1 MRWSIIR
8 VIWFRELRDQLR
20 DRRTI
25 VMMAVLPLVLYPAL
39 GIGVFQFVLSFVG
52 KPSVVGIYGGDKV
65 TASAPNSGL
74 PAATSWLTLT
84 PSPGGCGI
92 DRIAGTVALA
102 ETSHA
107 MGTTGQVKTSL
118 APAMSWL
125 AATPNGCATGWDRLL
140 GAAALSNLGASGLG
154 QDYPP
159 LLTMQEGKPRFVVS
173 YFESPA
179 EAGMLQA
186 LFLEWSGDGVSASGE
201 LLDRGTDWVAA
212 VDRGPLDSKQV
223 DLLLIIP
230 PDFQTRLQSGD
241 RPAVYI
247 MAREGDDRS
256 RLVSARLN
264 GVLGRWKKRI
274 KEIRLLR
281 IGLSPNF
288 DDPVIV
294 RDSEKTKSLEKRA
307 AEDLFEILVRVFPF
321 VLVMWALAGALYPA
335 VDLCAG
341 EKERGTMETL
351 LITPASREEIV
362 WGKFLTISVF
372 SAVTALLN
380 LLSMGVT
387 ATLYGSHFPH
397 AILRPISVLW
407 SLVLLLPLAAFFSAI
422 CLAVGAYAR
431 SSKEGQHY
439 LMPLFLVT
447 MPLIFLTLAPGVELS
462 PFFSMIPITGVALLL
477 QKLIAAGSL
486 EQVPW
491 LYFVPVLAPMTLYGW
506 FALRWA
512 IEQFKREEVLFREA
526 ERLELGLWFRSI
538 FNEKLPLPSTAQ
550 ALTCFAAIVLM
561 HWIAFGVGDRL
572 SLLGRSG
579 VGLIAFVATPTFM
592 MALLLTTRPDQ
603 ALGLQPAPSRYFASA
618 AVLALVLLPPLSEF
632 TMCILRQ
639 FPVLMDLM
647 MEHSPLT
654 SELRRMANG
663 GQSAFGLRTVVQYF
677 LVFVLLPAV
686 CEELAFR
693 GFILAGLRRRFKPW
707 MAILLSSC
715 LFALYHF
722 NVFQLLPAFCLGLVL
737 GLLAVRSG
745 SVLPGMLFHFLHN
758 GLLIILVM
766 LDVHG
771 YTGDSIPGAAVL
783 RLSIVLCS
791 CLAAMVL
798 LRRLVVLPAEAE
810 LPPLT
815 QLPLVPGYMLRASDS
830 VYCSSSK

>member
-20 DRRTI
+20 DRRTV
-25 VMMAVLPLVLYPAL
+25 VMMAVLPLVLYPVL
-39 GIGVFQFVLSFVG
+39 GIGVFQFVLSFVA
-52 KPSVVGIYGGDKV
+52 KPSVVGIYGGEKL
-65 TASAPNSGL
+65 TASPPNSGL
-74 PAATSWLTLT
+74 MEAMSWLTLT
-84 PSPGGCGI
+84 PSLGSCGM
-92 DRIAGTVALA
+92 DRLAGTVAMA
-102 ETSHA
+102 GASHSISTR
-107 MGTTGQVKTSL
+107 GQTTTNVGPV
-118 APAMSWL
+118 AGWL
-125 AATPNGCATGWDRLL
+125 TATPNGGTGTTDRFL
-140 GAAALSNLGASGLG
+140 GAAALSHLSASGLG

-159 LLTMQEGKPRFVVS
+159 LLVVHDGKPRFVSS
-173 YFESPA
+173 YFESPM
-179 EAGMLQA
+179 EAATLQA
-186 LFLEWSGDGVSASGE
+186 CFLDWAGDGVTATGE
-201 LLDRGTDWVAA
+201 LLAGRADWLTA
-212 VDRGPLDSKQV
+212 VDRGPLDSKLV
-223 DLLLIIP
+223 DLLLIVP
-230 PDFQTRLQSGD
+230 PDFQARLQSGD
-241 RPAVYI
+241 RPAIYI
-247 MAREGDDRS
+247 LTREGDDRS
-256 RLVSARLN
+256 RLVSSRVH

-288 DDPVIV
+288 DDPVVV

-307 AEDLFEILVRVFPF
+307 AEDLFDILVRVFPF

-380 LLSMGVT
+380 LLSMGMT

-397 AILRPISVLW
+397 ALLRPISVLW

-491 LYFVPVLAPMTLYGW
+491 LYFIPVLAPMALYGW

-526 ERLELGLWFRSI
+526 ERLDLGLWFRTI
-538 FNEKLPLPSTAQ
+538 FCEKLPLPSTAQ
-550 ALTCFAAIVLM
+550 ALACFAAIALM

-572 SLLGRSG
+572 SVLSRSG
-579 VGLIAFVATPTFM
+579 VVLIAFVATPTFM

-603 ALGLQPAPSRYFASA
+603 ALGLQPASPRYFAA
-618 AVLALVLLPPLSEF
+618 AALLALVLLPPLSEL

-647 MEHSPLT
+647 VEHSPLT
-654 SELRRMANG
+654 AELRRLANG
-663 GQSAFGLRTVVQYF
+663 GQSSFGLRTVLQYF

-686 CEELAFR
+686 SEELAFR
-693 GFILAGLRRRFKPW
+693 GFILAGLRRRFRPW
-707 MAILLSSC
+707 LAILLSSS

-722 NVFQLLPAFCLGLVL
+722 NVFQLVPAFCLGLVL

-745 SVLPGMLFHFLHN
+745 SVLPGMLFHLLHN
-758 GLLIILVM
+758 GLLIGLVM
-766 LDVHG
+766 LDAQG
-771 YTGDSIPGAAVL
+771 YTGDGVPGAAVL
-783 RLSIVLCS
+783 RLSIVLCCS
-791 CLAAMVL
+791 LMALIL
-798 LRRLVVLPAEAE
+798 LRRLVVLPPEAE

-815 QLPLVPGYMLRASDS
+815 RLPLVPGYMLRA
-830 VYCSSSK
+830 VE

>member
-20 DRRTI
+20 DRRTV
-25 VMMAVLPLVLYPAL
+25 VMMAVLPLVLYPVL

-52 KPSVVGIYGGDKV
+52 KPSIVGIYGGEKL
-65 TASAPNSGL
+65 TGSTLHPGL
-74 PAATSWLTLT
+74 AEATSWLTLT
-84 PSPGGCGI
+84 PAPGACGV

-102 ETSHA
+102 GTSHSVGA
-107 MGTTGQVKTSL
+107 TRPSSANV
-118 APAMSWL
+118 APVASWF
-125 AATPNGCATGWDRLL
+125 ASTPDGGPAGLDRFL
-140 GAAALSNLGASGLG
+140 GAAALSHLEASGLG

-159 LLTMQEGKPRFVVS
+159 LLTVQDGKPRFVSS
-173 YFESPA
+173 YFETPL
-179 EAGMLQA
+179 EAATLQVS
-186 LFLEWSGDGVSASGE
+186 FLDWARDGVTPSGE
-201 LLDRGTDWVAA
+201 LLDGRADWLTA
-212 VDRGPLDSKQV
+212 VDRSPLDSKQV
-223 DLLLIIP
+223 DLLLIVP
-230 PDFQTRLQSGD
+230 PDFQARLQSGD

-256 RLVSARLN
+256 RLVSSRVH
-264 GVLGRWKKRI
+264 GVLARWKKRI

-307 AEDLFEILVRVFPF
+307 AEELYDILVRVFPF

-372 SAVTALLN
+372 SAATALLN

-439 LMPLFLVT
+439 LMPLFLLT

-477 QKLIAAGSL
+477 QKLIAAGTL

-491 LYFVPVLAPMTLYGW
+491 LYFVPVLAPMALYGW

-526 ERLELGLWFRSI
+526 ERLDLGLWFRTI
-538 FNEKLPLPSTAQ
+538 FCEKLPLPSTAQ
-550 ALTCFAAIVLM
+550 ALTCFATIALM
-561 HWIAFGVGDRL
+561 HWVAFGVGDRISVL
-572 SLLGRSG
+572 SRSG

-603 ALGLQPAPSRYFASA
+603 ALGLQPAPARNFVLA
-618 AVLALVLLPPLSEF
+618 ALLALVLLPPLSEL

-647 MEHSPLT
+647 VEHSPLT
-654 SELRRMANG
+654 AELRRMSSG
-663 GQSAFGLRTVVQYF
+663 GHTTLGPRTVLQYF
-677 LVFVLLPAV
+677 LVFVLLPAFS
-686 CEELAFR
+686 EELAFR
-693 GFILAGLRRRFKPW
+693 GFILAGLRRRFRPW

-722 NVFQLLPAFCLGLVL
+722 NVFQLVPAFCLGLVL

-745 SVLPGMLFHFLHN
+745 SVLPGMLFHLLHN
-758 GLLIILVM
+758 GLLIGLVM
-766 LDVHG
+766 LDAQG
-771 YTGDSIPGAAVL
+771 YTGESIPGANVL
-783 RLSIVLCS
+783 RLSTVLCC
-791 CLAAMVL
+791 CLVALIL
-798 LRRLVVLPAEAE
+798 LRRLVVLPPEAE

-815 QLPLVPGYMLRASDS
+815 RLPLVPGYMLRAAES
-830 VYCSSSK
+830 